1 MNDYYDKVLGTRI
14 GRSVLGS
21 LGFPTPVELRRPDGE
36 RGVFLSGSVLL
47 GASED
52 AALQD
57 YLVRCLA
64 ASEARV
70 CIPAGCGH
78 AARIL
83 AAAGREK
90 LDIDPVEC
98 SQEALSERF
107 SALVLDATGIETAAQ
122 LNQLHGFF
130 HPVMRNLDH
139 CARVVIV
146 GRRPEDAPDAEAAA
160 ARAALEGFCRSIAK
174 EIGKRGATANLV
186 RVEDGAGGMLDG
198 PLRFLLSPRAAY
210 VDGQVLTVTGAPE
223 PPDFDP
229 AQPLAGRTALVTGAS
244 RGIGEAIART
254 LARDGARVIGLD
266 IEAAADDLDAVMAD
280 IGGKPVVADI
290 THEKA
295 PRYISQKLADAGGG
309 DIIVHNAGITRDKTL
324 ANMPEAWWEQT
335 LDINLGAVLRINE
348 RLLADD
354 VIAEHGRIIGVSSMN
369 GIAGQVGQSNY
380 AASKAGVIGWVRHLA
395 ADLRDSRITVNAVAP
410 GFIET
415 QMTAAIPMVTRE
427 IGRRMNSLSQ
437 GGVPGDVAEAIAFF
451 AEPGSAGVTGNVL
464 RVCGQCVVGA

>member
-1 MNDYYDKVLGTRI
+1 MNDYYDKVLGTRV
-14 GRSVLGS
+14 GRSILGS
-21 LGFPTPVELRRPDGE
+21 IGFPTPVELRRHAGPRE
-36 RGVFLSGSVLL
+36 AFLSGTALL
-47 GASED
+47 GASDE

-64 ASEARV
+64 QSDARV

-83 AAAGREK
+83 AAAGREN
-90 LDIDPVEC
+90 LEIDQVEC
-98 SQEALSERF
+98 IQEELSERF
-107 SALVLDATGIETAAQ
+107 SALIYDATGIETAAA
-122 LNQLHGFF
+122 LKQLHAFF
-130 HPVMRNLDH
+130 HPVLRNIDH
-139 CARVVIV
+139 CARIIIV
-146 GRRPEDAPDAEAAA
+146 GRRPEDAPDPEAAA

-174 EIGKRGATANLV
+174 EVGKRGATANLV
-186 RVEDGAGGMLDG
+186 RVEDGAGGMLG
-198 PLRFLLSPRAAY
+198 APLRFLLSHRAAY

-223 PPDFDP
+223 PSEFDP
-229 AQPLAGRTALVTGAS
+229 ARPLHKRNALVTGAS

-266 IEAAADDLDAVMAD
+266 IEPAADALDAVMAD

-309 DIIVHNAGITRDKTL
+309 DIVVHNAGITRDKTL

-335 LDINLGAVLRINE
+335 LDINLGAVLRINDQ
-348 RLLADD
+348 LLADD
-354 VIAEHGRIIGVSSMN
+354 VIRDNGRIIGVSSMN

-395 ADLRDSRITVNAVAP
+395 DDLRESRITVNAVAP

-415 QMTAAIPMVTRE
+415 QMTEAIPFMTRE
-427 IGRRMNSLSQ
+427 MGRRMNSLSQ
-437 GGVPGDVAEAIAFF
+437 GGLPADVAEAIAFF
-451 AEPGSAGVTGNVL
+451 AEPDATGVTGNVL
-464 RVCGQCVVGA
+464 RVCGQCVIGA